1 MRKCS
6 LYNRKCSL
14 YNRSV
19 LSIIESVLSII
30 KFFLSV
36 IERDPDRTCTNMGRP
51 IFGNPAAI
59 CTPTTYTVHHAH
71 MRLTIRIYGGR
82 IPYGARYTHRICMVK
97 RNGGAHTVHRIR
109 TVYGAAPYTVWHHIL
124 CMCST
129 VAGSRRTTL
138 ALCMARHHIL
148 RAHGA
153 PRTRRRMHTQYMAPR
168 SCHRTTHIQ
177 YMVRHEPRNPPP
189 GKYSL

>member
-1 MRKCS
+1 MYEYGAPHIRESRCY
-6 LYNRKCSL
+6 LHTDHIYGAPCAYAVDHTHIRLPYN
-14 YNRSV
+14 
-19 LSIIESVLSII
+19 
-30 KFFLSV
+30 
-36 IERDPDRTCTNMGRP
+36 
-51 IFGNPAAI
+51 I
-59 CTPTTYTVHHAH
+59 CGAYTAYTVHHTH

-148 RAHGA
+148 HAHGA
-153 PRTRRRMHTQYMAPR
+153 PRTRRRMHTQYMAQQ
-168 SCHRTTHIQ
+168 SCHHTTHIQ